1 MVEKQAIWCQLQEKQ
16 IASMLKITKME
27 EKSMILI
34 GEEKKLYFYWKNF
47 TFLAYLFRFM
57 LVTLC
62 GKYSETICVPD
73 SIIEV
78 WTWSLSTTEIVSEPH
93 LSAKCEYG
101 RVQIFPELMNWK
113 SINNTLVAIYSEAAS
128 RKIFWDFSIILTLFL
143 LTLNKLVLIKF

>member
-47 TFLAYLFRFM
+47 TFLASLFRFM
-57 LVTLC
+57 LVTLR

-78 WTWSLSTTEIVSEPH
+78 WT
-93 LSAKCEYG
+93 
-101 RVQIFPELMNWK
+101 
-113 SINNTLVAIYSEAAS
+113 
-128 RKIFWDFSIILTLFL
+128 
-143 LTLNKLVLIKF
+143 